1 VPLDEGYF
9 PPGSVLRMV
18 HRERAVGLMYGQRAL
33 MIGAMHPVAFTGTIL
48 DTNGL
53 RAPWQRLAHTGKVF
67 ETIYL
72 GSREQADRA
81 LAFVRMLHERV
92 GGTIP
97 RDMGAWPGGTRYS
110 AFDPELMLWTMA
122 VIADSAEVTY
132 EAFVR
137 PLATDE
143 RERLWS
149 EHVRFAELFGM
160 PRDAAPPTHVEF
172 REWWRGMLDGDRLHL
187 TPEAR
192 EIGMQIAFEIPVPLH
207 VRPAA
212 PVHNLLLLG
221 TLPPEVREAYGLGWS
236 PVQAATFAA
245 LTAAIRRSRPITPG
259 VVRRG
264 ASSPAFDLIARTE
277 RDRLRRGDRAMRI
290 PAGAA

>member
-1 VPLDEGYF
+1 
-9 PPGSVLRMV
+9 MV

-72 GSREQADRA
+72 GSREEADRA

-92 GGTIP
+92 GGAIP
-97 RDMGAWPGGTRYS
+97 RDMGAWPGGTEYS

-122 VIADSAEVTY
+122 VIADSAEVMY
-132 EAFVR
+132 ETLVR
-137 PLATDE
+137 PLSEDE
-143 RERLWS
+143 RERLWQD
-149 EHVRFAELFGM
+149 HVRFAELFGM
-160 PRDAAPPTHVEF
+160 PRDAAPATHAAF
-172 REWWRGMLDGDRLHL
+172 REWWSAMLAGDRLHL
-187 TPEAR
+187 TREAR

-212 PVHNLLLLG
+212 PIHNLLLLG
-221 TLPPEVREAYGLGWS
+221 TLPAEVRDAYGLGWS
-236 PVQAATFAA
+236 AVQATAFAA
-245 LTAAIRRSRPITPG
+245 LTTAIRRSRPVTPG
-259 VVRRG
+259 AVRRG
-264 ASSPAFDLIARTE
+264 VSSPAFDLIARTE
-277 RDRLRRGDRAMRI
+277 RDRLRRGERGMRI